1 MSASQ
6 PVPAFGTRFEAVAR
20 RRARH
25 VAMAGEGRTLD
36 YATLEGTTRAIAA
49 RIERAANGREGF
61 AALHFQRKTP
71 CLQAMVASLR
81 CGRAYVP
88 LDPVDPD
95 PRLRFVLRD
104 CAPAVLVTERIAAER
119 ARALANGACPVIEI
133 DGDEAPDP
141 AYALP
146 EVDAGVLSHVLYTSG
161 STGVPKGV
169 MQRQRA
175 VLYLADAYAKRL
187 AIREDD
193 RLSHLWS
200 TSFSASS
207 MHLYGALLA
216 GATLCVYDMRRD
228 GMPGLRAWL
237 DGERVSVV
245 HTFPTIFRGLCAA
258 MAPGGRF
265 AHLRAIDLAA
275 EAVFASDY
283 RLFEAHLREDA
294 TFVVQIGAT
303 ESDVIAQRVYRHGEP
318 VPARALLPVG
328 TPPEGLS
335 IAIRRDDGS
344 DAPQGE
350 TGAIVVSGEGVS
362 QGYFRRPDLDQAM
375 LPEDPRRPG
384 TRCYVGGDRGWID
397 ADGSLNF
404 VGRAGSRIKLRGHT
418 VDLAEVDAALAATPG
433 VLRAAAL
440 ASSRE
445 EGVEADRIVA
455 YVSAAPGAFADAAAL
470 RHALASQLPPYM
482 LPSAVVFLDT
492 LPETATGKVD
502 RQALTQRMAPETT
515 RAPVSAAPP
524 TSGLE
529 TLILARIRESL
540 GEPAAG
546 MDDDYFALGGDSIR
560 AADLFERL
568 ARDTGTTL
576 AAATLVEAPTARALA
591 RAFERVRPRP
601 VVPVRLADGAGPPTL
616 WCIPGLLGDPLWF
629 RPLLFALDPGQR
641 VDGLSLVALEA
652 TTIADAAVH
661 CVDAMLADQ
670 PDGPYLVVGY
680 SAGGLI
686 AVEVARE
693 LARRGRAAAFTGV
706 IDTVAPGES
715 SGYLDAD
722 IPFWRLPPSHMPVR
736 ARLIARTWLRR
747 RLRRAIRRRDPGTT
761 VRGHAWLDGLIG
773 RFQPSVSALA
783 RASYRHTAAP
793 VDAEITVFRAA
804 NPPANSDPA
813 LGWGRYALRG
823 VRAFDVAGNHLSLME
838 GGRSRVLAERLAEAL
853 RAAAPSAE
861 AAGDAA
867 ARVHPAPGAWSN
879 TRS

>member
-1 MSASQ
+1 MMSASTGA
-6 PVPAFGTRFEAVAR
+6 PAFGARFEAVAR

-25 VAMAGEGRTLD
+25 VALAGEGRTLD
-36 YATLEGTTRAIAA
+36 YATLEATTRAIAA
-49 RIERAANGREGF
+49 RIERASGGREGF

-71 CLQAMVASLR
+71 CLQAMVAALR

-104 CAPAVLVTERIAAER
+104 CAPAVLVTERDAAER
-119 ARALANGACPVIEI
+119 ARALADGACPVIEI

-141 AYALP
+141 PHRLPRVDEAALAY
-146 EVDAGVLSHVLYTSG
+146 VLYTSG
-161 STGVPKGV
+161 STGTPKGV
-169 MQRQRA
+169 TQTQRGI
-175 VLYLADAYAKRL
+175 LFSADAYAKRL
-187 AIREDD
+187 SIHERD

-200 TSFSASS
+200 TGFAASS
-207 MHLYGALLA
+207 LHFYGALLS
-216 GATLCVYDMRRD
+216 GAALCVYDMRRD

-237 DGERVSVV
+237 EAERVNVV
-245 HTFPTIFRGLCAA
+245 HTFPTVFRGLCAA
-258 MAPGGRF
+258 MAPGERF

-275 EAVFASDY
+275 EAVYASDFA
-283 RLFEAHLREDA
+283 LFEAHLREDA
-294 TFVVQIGAT
+294 IFVVQIGAT
-303 ESDVIAQRVYRHGEP
+303 ESDVIAQRVYRHGDP
-318 VPARALLPVG
+318 LPARALLPVG
-328 TPPEGLS
+328 TPPEGMT
-335 IAIRRDDGS
+335 ITIRRDDGS
-344 DAPQGE
+344 DAARGE
-350 TGAIVVSGEGVS
+350 TGAIVVSGDGVS
-362 QGYFRRPDLDQAM
+362 QGYFRRPDLDHQM
-375 LPEDPRRPG
+375 LPEDAQRPG

-397 ADGSLNF
+397 EDGSLNF

-433 VLRAAAL
+433 VVRAAAI
-440 ASSRE
+440 ASSRA
-445 EGVEADRIVA
+445 EGEEADRIVA

-470 RHALASQLPPYM
+470 RTALASRLPPYM
-482 LPSAVVFLDT
+482 LPAAVVFLDT
-492 LPETATGKVD
+492 LPETATGKID
-502 RQALTQRMAPETT
+502 RQALVQRTARESTH
-515 RAPVSAAPP
+515 APVSAAP
-524 TSGLE
+524 SSSSLE
-529 TLILARIRESL
+529 KLILARMRESL

-591 RAFERVRPRP
+591 RAFERARPRP
-601 VVPVRLADGAGPPTL
+601 VVPVRLAEGAGPPTL

-641 VDGLSLVALEA
+641 VDGLSLAALEA
-652 TTIADAAVH
+652 TSIAAVAVH

-693 LARRGRAAAFTGV
+693 LARRGHAVAFTGV

-715 SGYLDAD
+715 SGYLDAN
-722 IPFWRLPPSHMPVR
+722 IPFWRLPRRHMPVR
-736 ARLIARTWLRR
+736 ARLVARTWLRR
-747 RLRRAIRRRDPGTT
+747 LLRGAIPRRDPGTT
-761 VRGHAWLDGLIG
+761 ARGHALLDGLIG
-773 RFQPSVSALA
+773 RFQPSVPALA
-783 RASYRHTAAP
+783 RASWRHAATP

-804 NPPANSDPA
+804 NPPANPDPA

-823 VRAFDVAGNHLSLME
+823 VRAFDIAGNHLSLME

-853 RAAAPSAE
+853 RAAAPPGAIRND
-861 AAGDAA
+861 G
-867 ARVHPAPGAWSN
+867 ARPQPAPGAASN